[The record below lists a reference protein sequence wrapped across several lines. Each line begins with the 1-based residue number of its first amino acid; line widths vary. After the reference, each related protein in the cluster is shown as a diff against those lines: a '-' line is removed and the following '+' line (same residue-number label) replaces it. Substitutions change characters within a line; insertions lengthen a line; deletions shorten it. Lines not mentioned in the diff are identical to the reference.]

1 MFRFETSELLRK
13 TRTFG
18 DMNVSVRVTV
28 GEQVLSTQKSKDTK
42 TDMPVW
48 KDEHLS
54 FVCPESVEEILI

>member
-1 MFRFETSELLRK
+1 MLRFETSEFMRK

-18 DMNVSVRVTV
+18 DMNVSVRVTI
-28 GEQVLSTQKSKDTK
+28 GQEVLSTKKCKDTK

-54 FVCPESVEEILI
+54 FVCPESVEDILI